1 MLKKL
6 WAALRSTV
14 FWSHRRGSW
23 QYDVICVL
31 ILAFIFLTPRAFFGD
46 QPRTPV
52 AREIQSLDEDPAT
65 RVFVVDAQ
73 VVDAMPDDEVAP
85 RLERLLSKRAGE
97 ALSIVDVQPAPSGTE
112 ASPSYLVY
120 ARP

>member
-6 WAALRSTV
+6 WAGMRSTV

-23 QYDVICVL
+23 QYDIICVL
-31 ILAFIFLTPRAFFGD
+31 ILAFIFLTPRTFFGD

-52 AREIQSLDEDPAT
+52 AREVQSLSDDPST
-65 RVFVVDAQ
+65 LLFVVDAS
-73 VVDAMPDDEVAP
+73 VVEGTPVAELNP
-85 RLERLLSKRAGE
+85 RLERMLGKRTGKS
-97 ALSIVDVQPAPSGTE
+97 LSIVDVQPAP
-112 ASPSYLVY
+112 ASSDAERSYLVY